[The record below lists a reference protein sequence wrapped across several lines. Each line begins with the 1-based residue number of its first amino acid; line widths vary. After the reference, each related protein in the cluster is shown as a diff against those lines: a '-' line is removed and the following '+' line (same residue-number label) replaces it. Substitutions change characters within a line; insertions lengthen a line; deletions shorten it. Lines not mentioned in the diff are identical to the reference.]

1 MYSLLHHNTFGIDA
15 QCRDFFEYTTVSQ
28 LLEHLPQLRQTQW
41 LHIGSGSNLVFV
53 HDFEGTIVHSAIQGI
68 EVQGQ
73 TEQYVWLKVGA
84 GQVWDDFV
92 AECVARGYCGLENL
106 SLIPGEVGAAAVQN
120 IGAYGVEVCQY
131 IDTVEAVQVS
141 TGKLCEL
148 RGSEC
153 QYGYRSSIFKKEPAG
168 QYIVTHVV
176 FKLPLCFQPDL
187 HYGAIARELQ
197 QRHIAPEQV
206 TPAVLRDL
214 VVEVRR
220 AKLPD
225 PAEIGSAGS
234 FFMNPVVS
242 ADTFRLLQRQYP
254 DMPHYVVENGVKIPA
269 GWLIEQCGWKGRS
282 IGPAGVYAKQALV
295 LVNLGGATGSD
306 ILRLAR
312 QVQDDVKHRF
322 GITITPEANII
333 S

>member
-28 LLEHLPQLRQTQW
+28 LLERLPQLRQTQW

-53 HDFEGTIVHSAIQGI
+53 HDFEGTIVHSAIRGI
-68 EVQGQ
+68 EVQRQ
-73 TEQYVWLKVGA
+73 TDRHVWLKVGA
-84 GQVWDDFV
+84 GQVWDDLV

-120 IGAYGVEVCQY
+120 IGAYGVEVCQF

-141 TGKLCEL
+141 TGEVCEL

-153 QYGYRSSIFKKEPAG
+153 RYGYRSSLFKKEQAG
-168 QYIVTHVV
+168 QFIVTHVV

-197 QRHIAPEQV
+197 QQNITPGEV
-206 TPAVLRDL
+206 TPAVLRNL

-225 PAEIGSAGS
+225 PAEMGSAGS

-242 ADTFRLLQRQYP
+242 IDVFRHLQQQYP
-254 DMPHYVVENGVKIPA
+254 DMPHYEVENGVKIPA
-269 GWLIEQCGWKGRS
+269 GWLIEQCGWKGRNL
-282 IGPAGVYAKQALV
+282 GPAGVYEKQALV
-295 LVNLGGATGSD
+295 LVNLGGATGAD

-312 QVQDDVKHRF
+312 QVQADVKQRF
-322 GITITPEANII
+322 GIMISPEANII

>member
-28 LLEHLPQLRQTQW
+28 LLEHLPQFRQTRW

-68 EVQGQ
+68 EVQRQ

-92 AECVARGYCGLENL
+92 AECVTRGYCGLENL

-131 IDTVEAVQVS
+131 IDTVEAVQVT

-153 QYGYRSSIFKKEPAG
+153 QYGYRSSIFKKEQAG

-197 QRHIAPEQV
+197 QRHIAPEEV

-242 ADTFRLLQRQYP
+242 ADTFRLLQQQYP
-254 DMPHYVVENGVKIPA
+254 DMPHYEVENGVKIPA

-312 QVQDDVKHRF
+312 QVQDDVKQRF

>member
-1 MYSLLHHNTFGIDA
+1 MYSLLHHNTFGIDV

-28 LLEHLPQLRQTQW
+28 LLERLPQLRQGKW

-53 HDFEGTIVHSAIQGI
+53 HDFEGTIVHSAIQGM
-68 EVQGQ
+68 EVQRQ
-73 TEQYVWLKVGA
+73 TDEYVWLRVGA

-92 AECVARGYCGLENL
+92 AECVARGCCGLENL

-120 IGAYGVEVCQY
+120 IGAYGAEVSQF
-131 IDTVEAVQVS
+131 IDTVEAVRVS

-148 RGSEC
+148 RGCEC
-153 QYGYRSSIFKKEPAG
+153 QYGYRSSIFKKEQAG

-176 FKLPLCFQPDL
+176 FKLPLRFQPDL

-197 QRHIAPEQV
+197 QRNIAPEAV
-206 TPAVLRDL
+206 TPAVLRNL

-225 PAEIGSAGS
+225 PAEMGSAGS

-242 ADTFRLLQRQYP
+242 IEVFRQLQQQNP
-254 DMPHYVVENGVKIPA
+254 DMPHYEVENGVKVPA
-269 GWLIEQCGWKGRS
+269 GWLIEQCGWKGRG
-282 IGPAGVYAKQALV
+282 IGPAGVYDKQALV
-295 LVNLGGATGSD
+295 LVNLGGATGAD

-312 QVQDDVKHRF
+312 QVQADVKQRF
-322 GITITPEANII
+322 GIDIIPEANII